1 MDHVAVGRDR
11 VALGQRE
18 RLVVHRLS
26 QGRGDLHRLD
36 RPRTAGREG
45 RAHGPL
51 QAAFEVVQ
59 KSHDGA
65 PFHSCPSRYYG
76 PGWETA
82 ENSGILRGGERVGE
96 VPEGARHGRGGDAG
110 VGVGVDLHARAGGG

>member
-1 MDHVAVGRDR
+1 MWPSDSANDSSSIACRRAEAISTGLT
-11 VALGQRE
+11 A
-18 RLVVHRLS
+18 
-26 QGRGDLHRLD
+26 RGA
-36 RPRTAGREG
+36 AGREG

-82 ENSGILRGGERVGE
+82 ENGGILRGGARVGE
-96 VPEGARHGRGGDAG
+96 VPEGPSHGRGGDAG
-110 VGVGVDLHARAGGG
+110 VGVGADLHARAGGG